1 MRKENDTNLR
11 VAAMVAMVAALFLA
25 ITATS
30 AAAASL
36 QVESAVICEQVVDRE
51 PVDVGSSF
59 SATLGKLY
67 FFTKIVGAEG
77 NAQVTH
83 VWYFGDVERARIPL
97 SVRAAS
103 WRTNSSKIIQAFE
116 VGNWRVEVLD
126 PEGNIL
132 EIISFET
139 MF

>member
-1 MRKENDTNLR
+1 MIN
-11 VAAMVAMVAALFLA
+11 
-25 ITATS
+25 
-30 AAAASL
+30 
-36 QVESAVICEQVVDRE
+36 
-51 PVDVGSSF
+51 PGSSF
-59 SATLGKLY
+59 SVSIGRLY
-67 FFTKIVGAEG
+67 CFTKIIGATEH
-77 NAQVTH
+77 VTITH